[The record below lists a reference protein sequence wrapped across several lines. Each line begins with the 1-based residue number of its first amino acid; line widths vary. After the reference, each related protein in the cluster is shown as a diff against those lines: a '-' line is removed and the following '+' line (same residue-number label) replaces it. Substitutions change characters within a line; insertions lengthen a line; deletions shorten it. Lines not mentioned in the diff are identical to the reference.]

1 MPKTTTSMRRQLI
14 LMVSMVLI
22 CINVLALWGAHI
34 YANRATKVSYD
45 RLLYGAALQMAEN
58 INILDSKVFID
69 LPVSAFETLALSN
82 SDRAFYAIM
91 GRQYQV
97 LTGYNDLPNIPFTQL
112 LLQSTEKEKFTPIYY
127 EAPYHEEN
135 VRFVALGKRLLEADK
150 VNDVFII
157 VGQTLGARQ
166 AAAAEINRMALH
178 FVSLFFVITLLLLLF
193 VIWRVLRPLQAI
205 KQAITERSP
214 LELSPLETNV
224 PSEIAPLL
232 KSINYFMA
240 QLDTTLERLKRFTAE
255 AAHQIRTPLAGLNS
269 QAQNAIDE
277 TDEALRQKQLQH
289 ILESSNVLTNTV
301 NQLLNRATL
310 THRYQSHPFSPVS
323 LDQLTKDTC
332 RELVV
337 WALERGVEIE
347 YVGDL
352 QATID
357 GDEFALKQML
367 QNIIENAI
375 KYSPNKGLVEV
386 ELMSANK
393 LNAAAAVVLQI
404 RDQGVGVP
412 DEDKEHI
419 FEYFYRSPD
428 NQASGSG
435 IGLSI
440 AKEVAEHHDARF
452 HLKDNEPTGLIVE
465 VIFPKRTLPKNRYP
479 KPKGARL

>member
-1 MPKTTTSMRRQLI
+1 MAKATPSIRRQLI
-14 LMVSMVLI
+14 VMVAVVLI
-22 CINVLALWGAHI
+22 AINAVALWSANL
-34 YANRATKVSYD
+34 YANRAAKTSYD

-58 INILDSKVFID
+58 INMLNGKVFID
-69 LPVSAFETLALSN
+69 LPVSAFETLALST
-82 SDRAFYAIM
+82 SDRAFYSIM
-91 GRQYQV
+91 DNQYKV
-97 LTGYNDLPNIPFTQL
+97 LTGYKDLPNIPFPTL
-112 LLQSTEKEKFTPIYY
+112 LNQAKEKEKFTPIYY
-127 EAPYHEEN
+127 EAPYHGEK
-135 VRFVALGKRLLEADK
+135 VRFIALGKRLLEADK

-157 VGQTLGARQ
+157 VGQTMGARE
-166 AAAAEINRMALH
+166 AAASEISRMALH
-178 FVSLFFVITLLLLLF
+178 FVFVFFFITLLLLLF

-277 TDEALRQKQLQH
+277 KDEALRKTQLQH
-289 ILESSNVLTNTV
+289 ILESSNVLSNTV

-310 THRYQSHPFSPVS
+310 THRFQSHPFSPVS
-323 LDQLTKDTC
+323 LDSLIQETC

-337 WALERGVEIE
+337 WGLQREVELE
-347 YVGDL
+347 YLGDVQVSIL
-352 QATID
+352 

-367 QNIIENAI
+367 HNVIENAI
-375 KYSPNKGLVEV
+375 KYSPKGSLVEV
-386 ELMSANK
+386 ELMA
-393 LNAAAAVVLQI
+393 LNSQEDTITLQI
-404 RDQGVGVP
+404 RDQGKGVS
-412 DEDKEHI
+412 DQDKAHI

-428 NQASGSG
+428 NADSGSG

-440 AKEVAEHHDARF
+440 AKEVAEHHNARF
-452 HLKDNEPTGLIVE
+452 HLKDNQPNGLIVE
-465 VIFPKRTLPKNRYP
+465 IVFSVSQ
-479 KPKGARL
+479 GEGQ